1 MSLYQ
6 HSKDGKV
13 RRTTKQEEW
22 FQMALKV
29 RFPPPPH
36 FFPWPSPTEL
46 CVTPIERPQVMA
58 DLYASAVGTTVLQLE
73 EIPQRPTDFNGA
85 VCLFNVVPPC
95 TDATV
100 RSAMGHFGTILAV
113 DLERDPIVV
122 RFQSH
127 DAACKAA
134 KAAKEGMP
142 SFCDGVSMTYNER
155 SYRGRE
161 GESGQGGDN
170 GRGWCAR
177 ALDHGLTSLL
187 SSQHTPYIWHRL
199 RVKMAGAAWRMG

>member
-1 MSLYQ
+1 MILQQYMSLYQ

-13 RRTTKQEEW
+13 RRTAKQEEW
-22 FQMALKV
+22 FQTALKV
-29 RFPPPPH
+29 RFPHSPH
-36 FFPWPSPTEL
+36 FFPWLSPLLTEF
-46 CVTPIERPQVMA
+46 CVPPIERPQVMA

-73 EIPQRPTDFNGA
+73 EIPQRPTEYNGA

-100 RSAMGHFGTILAV
+100 RSALGHFGTILAV

-127 DAACKAA
+127 HAACR
-134 KAAKEGMP
+134 AAKEGVP

-161 GESGQGGDN
+161 GESGRGGDN
-170 GRGWCAR
+170 GRGWC

-187 SSQHTPYIWHRL
+187 SSQHSPYI
-199 RVKMAGAAWRMG
+199 